1 MEQVPDVV
9 RIEMVVFQI
18 MDLGRAWLFGQPLRS
33 PNMLHR
39 TSRALAQMTAQ
50 MTAADPQKKINTS
63 ITR

>member
-18 MDLGRAWLFGQPLRS
+18 MDLGRAWLFGQPLGHPATPHLAGSGTNDSSKS
-33 PNMLHR
+33 PE
-39 TSRALAQMTAQ
+39 
-50 MTAADPQKKINTS
+50 KKITS